1 MKPLDLT
8 APPLPDQVED
18 RRVLTLFHRLRPYG
32 GMLSDDELQCL
43 HIGNQTQMA
52 LGIALMNRELM
63 AIKWRHRLWLPVFQF
78 NLKTWQVEPNVS
90 VAVTELFPVMQG
102 FDLIEWF
109 LTPNAWLEDQRP
121 VDVPETERQRVQQ
134 AAQVERFLLS
144 F

>member
-1 MKPLDLT
+1 MKSFDLT
-8 APPLPDQVED
+8 VPPLPDQVED
-18 RRVLTLFHRLRPYG
+18 RRFLALFHRLRPHG

-43 HIGNQTQMA
+43 HTANQTQVA